1 MSKVTIFS
9 APKPFSDPHINTIQL
24 NAVRSWKM
32 LGPGVEILLIGD
44 EPGIKETAGILDVQH
59 IPNVRVNNLGT
70 PLISSI
76 FSLARQASTQDLL
89 IYLNADILLLPET
102 MEVIQK
108 IHKLKKEFLIVG
120 RRWDL
125 DITAEITFDSD
136 WSNDMKI
143 RVEKEG
149 KLQSSAAMDYFVFPK
164 HLYQDIPPFAVG
176 RAGWDNWIIYHGMS
190 QDWPVIDATPSLM
203 IIHQNHDY
211 RHLPDGAPHHDLEES
226 HHNVTLGGGMRNTF
240 DLVDIF
246 LMFKDGRISHKTPS
260 VGRFLRK
267 LERIVTP
274 SEREGWRWIITRIL
288 KKAQR
293 KFSKD

>member
-1 MSKVTIFS
+1 
-9 APKPFSDPHINTIQL
+9 
-24 NAVRSWKM
+24 M
-32 LGPGVEILLIGD
+32 LGSDAEVILIGD
-44 EPGIKETAGILDVQH
+44 EPGIKENAELLDVQH
-59 IPNVRVNNLGT
+59 IPNVQVNNLGT
-70 PLISSI
+70 PLINSI

-149 KLQSSAAMDYFVFPK
+149 KLQSPAAMDYFVFLK
-164 HLYQDIPPFAVG
+164 YLYQDIPPFAVG
-176 RAGWDNWIIYHGMS
+176 RAGWDNWMIYHGM
-190 QDWPVIDATPSLM
+190 QQIWPVIDATASLM

-211 RHLPDGAPHHDLEES
+211 AHLPDGAPHYDLEES
-226 HHNVTLGGGMRNTF
+226 HHNVSLGGGIRNIY
-240 DLVDIF
+240 DLVDVPLIF
-246 LMFKDGRISHKTPS
+246 DNGNIIHKKPS
-260 VGRFLRK
+260 IVRFLRK

-274 SEREGWRWIITRIL
+274 TEKKGRRWMIALILRRLQKKLSKGW
-288 KKAQR
+288 
-293 KFSKD
+293 

>member
-9 APKPFSDPHINTIQL
+9 APKPFSDPHINIIQL
-24 NAVRSWKM
+24 NAVRSWKL
-32 LGPGVEILLIGD
+32 LGSDAEVILIGD
-44 EPGIKETAGILDVQH
+44 EPGIKENAELLDVQH
-59 IPNVRVNNLGT
+59 IPNVQVNNLGT
-70 PLISSI
+70 PLINSI

-149 KLQSSAAMDYFVFPK
+149 KLQSPAAMDYFVFLK
-164 HLYQDIPPFAVG
+164 YLYQDIPPFAVG
-176 RAGWDNWIIYHGMS
+176 RAGWDNWMIYHGM
-190 QDWPVIDATPSLM
+190 QQIWPVIDVTPAL
-203 IIHQNHDY
+203 IVIHQNHDY
-211 RHLPDGAPHHDLEES
+211 SHLPDGKPHFDLDES
-226 HHNVTLGGGMRNTF
+226 IHNVNLGGGYTKSY
-240 DLVDIF
+240 DLLDVKWE
-246 LMFKDGRISHKTPS
+246 FKDGRIGKVQLTLSHL
-260 VGRFLRK
+260 LRK
-267 LERIVTP
+267 IERFINP
-274 SEREGWRWIITRIL
+274 QKREGWRWELTRKL
-288 KKAQR
+288 R
-293 KFSKD
+293 KLRRKLS